1 MTDWIIAVSS
11 LLSASA
17 IVFLWKQAVLLKR
30 QNDSTGQEIDTLRK
44 QIRADHERSRKEKAQ
59 KLCLTWSLELEQH
72 SRSAVALVAN
82 LDHQACLDIIE
93 EKPIKISGRW
103 KNNLLSCL
111 VDFCD
116 EDSLKKDGNYFL
128 LEESHS
134 ARIRYLVVKVLNILE
149 SILVSW
155 KHGIADEQIIEE
167 EFSTIVRPKE
177 HTYIVETFR
186 VSLGKRVHPAIEE
199 FIVYLKKNE
208 QPTGIPAT
216 HADD

>member
-155 KHGIADEQIIEE
+155 KHGIADTQIIEE
-167 EFSTIVRPKE
+167 EFSPIMIKKGNK
-177 HTYIVETFR
+177 YILETFR
-186 VSLGKRVHPAIEE
+186 NAFGKSSYPAIEE
-199 FIVYLKKNE
+199 FTVCLQKKE
-208 QPTGIPAT
+208 QHSGIPGTTIA
-216 HADD
+216 